1 MTRVVNGASPS
12 GRSRNPCA
20 VPSGAHRLSGVSR
33 GRVDEGVANLDVC
46 LREAQ
51 KSPAD
56 DGIVEL
62 IVRRPAVDERE
73 LLDEATLALDIGIV
87 GDTWSVRSS
96 PSTADGSPHPD
107 AQVTL
112 MNARVIAH
120 LAQTPERWALAGDQ
134 LYLDLDLSYDNLPPG
149 TQLAL
154 GSAVIEVTAKP
165 HTGCFK
171 FRDRFGA
178 EALRIVN
185 SPAGKVQR
193 LRGVNARI
201 VRAGTV
207 RRGDRVR
214 KLAAGST
221 ES

>member
-1 MTRVVNGASPS
+1 M
-12 GRSRNPCA
+12 A
-20 VPSGAHRLSGVSR
+20 VGGLGVALAHSEVPAHR
-33 GRVDEGVANLDVC
+33 A
-46 LREAQ
+46 A
-51 KSPAD
+51 A
-56 DGIVEL
+56 
-62 IVRRPAVDERE
+62 
-73 LLDEATLALDIGIV
+73 
-87 GDTWSVRSS
+87 
-96 PSTADGSPHPD
+96 HP
-107 AQVTL
+107 
-112 MNARVIAH
+112 
-120 LAQTPERWALAGDQ
+120 AGDQ

-171 FRDRFGA
+171 FRDRFGD

-221 ES
+221 ER

>member
-1 MTRVVNGASPS
+1 TRGDRAVNGGSPS

-62 IVRRPAVDERE
+62 IVRRPAADERE
-73 LLDEATLALDIGIV
+73 LLDEAT
-87 GDTWSVRSS
+87 
-96 PSTADGSPHPD
+96 
-107 AQVTL
+107 
-112 MNARVIAH
+112 
-120 LAQTPERWALAGDQ
+120 
-134 LYLDLDLSYDNLPPG
+134 
-149 TQLAL
+149 LAL

-221 ES
+221 ER